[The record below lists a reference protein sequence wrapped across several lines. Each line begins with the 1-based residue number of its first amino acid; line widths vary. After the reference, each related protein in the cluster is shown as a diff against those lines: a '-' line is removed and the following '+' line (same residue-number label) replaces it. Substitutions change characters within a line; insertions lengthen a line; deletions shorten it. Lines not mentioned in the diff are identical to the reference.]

1 METDRQARI
10 RERAYHIWLD
20 EGRPEGRHDEHWHR
34 AELAVA
40 EEERKQRAA
49 AADLASPIETRAAAG
64 RAETAA
70 KRRPRRAGSAPET
83 VPGLRNGAAPTAGKQ
98 SS

>member
-1 METDRQARI
+1 MEADRQARI

-20 EGRPEGRHDEHWHR
+20 EGRPDGRHDEHWRR

-40 EEERKQRAA
+40 EEERRQRSAA
-49 AADLASPIETRAAAG
+49 AAPASPTDTPAAAG
-64 RAETAA
+64 RAGAPATP
-70 KRRPRRAGSAPET
+70 RSRRARSAPET
-83 VPGLRNGAAPTAGKQ
+83 APGLRNGAAPTAGKR